1 MAGRPDSDGDN
12 LLEKCQRLH
21 RVCAVRFLFLTPS
34 SAMAGGTTHKLAERL
49 LQCSCALW
57 SPGCWR
63 NARACL
69 QSQLKQ
75 IQTLER
81 AAKQSE
87 DQRTAFEDVTLQVKR
102 LWDTLCDDITLLA
115 QHAVAD
121 LVRSALDAAWDVF
134 VQLRMDLD
142 R

>member
-1 MAGRPDSDGDN
+1 M
-12 LLEKCQRLH
+12 
-21 RVCAVRFLFLTPS
+21 
-34 SAMAGGTTHKLAERL
+34 
-49 LQCSCALW
+49 
-57 SPGCWR
+57 
-63 NARACL
+63 

-102 LWDTLCDDITLLA
+102 LWDTLCDDIALLA

-121 LVRSALDAAWDVF
+121 LVRSALDAAWDLF
-134 VQLRMDLD
+134 VQLRMDVD